1 MSRDNWGK
9 KKNGSRTVRKCEV
22 WGEVFTSKDLGTW
35 LKAREGGK
43 KVQWV
48 ENDNDTTHNNND
60 HERKVGLVRKIETEA
75 LLERMAKMT
84 MQEDML
90 KRNDKKEAIVGGFD
104 GVTIL
109 KTTKSN
115 SEVTVHE
122 VERGRMITEGEVR
135 NPNDE
140 IVETM
145 SMIEGKMEEEKS
157 GEKSRTKGR
166 YKKVPREKEN
176 HAPIEIQ
183 KKRSFMDITNMAEG
197 LDKIELGC
205 MKKGRHECIRKLQK
219 DIDEIYEKANGQP
232 NLIRLCELENELK
245 EVLMQE
251 ETMVQDVLDCVPA
264 KVTGEMNSMLCAPFS
279 ANEVKEAVFQIG
291 ATKAPGTDGFP
302 VLFYQKYWST
312 VERDVALNLGVIR
325 RIDNGN
331 DTKIF
336 EDPWLPSLESFRIAY
351 RPCDI
356 NINAY
361 VSDLLDDSG
370 RWKMDVIQRAF
381 SEIESEAIR
390 SIPNGARRRKD
401 RWMWTLTTN
410 GAFSVKSAYHA
421 LHAKNHPTPST
432 IQHDR
437 VWRKIWKLDVLPST
451 RVFLWR
457 AIREILPTC
466 TALANRGMNV
476 DTKCV
481 LCNCND
487 ESCIHALIGCD
498 SLGDFWQKT
507 ELPFVTEWQEGLNFM
522 EWFDLALTQWSDRE
536 TELFAIAAQRLW
548 FRRNKARL
556 DGSAKSLD
564 HVWEGVLNTWLMVNN
579 REDEKSTQST
589 FMDPSS
595 SSVRWHPPDWRTI
608 KINVDASCRSNGEQ
622 QIGCV
627 MRNDDGRCLM
637 AMSKKVET
645 GATIEYV
652 EALAV
657 LEGMKQA
664 QLMCCNRI
672 IIESDAQRVVNLL
685 NKGNTDVSYLG
696 LVNEDILELKSHFS
710 SIPFNW
716 VKREA
721 NMVAHTLAHS
731 VVNFPVN
738 SPNFIVWLEDF
749 PPIICNALLCDIS

>member
-1 MSRDNWGK
+1 MASYEANLNVNCLLALTVQCNNELVDGK
-9 KKNGSRTVRKCEV
+9 KYLVAKSNSMPDVGRDD
-22 WGEVFTSKDLGTW
+22 DLLVIIDEDDVAKGVETK
-35 LKAREGGK
+35 LLTLMGK
-43 KVQWV
+43 
-48 ENDNDTTHNNND
+48 
-60 HERKVGLVRKIETEA
+60 L
-75 LLERMAKMT
+75 
-84 MQEDML
+84 EDML

-115 SEVTVHE
+115 SEVMVHE
-122 VERGRMITEGEVR
+122 VERGRIINEGEVR

-145 SMIEGKMEEEKS
+145 SMIEGKMEEERI

-166 YKKVPREKEN
+166 YKK
-176 HAPIEIQ
+176 
-183 KKRSFMDITNMAEG
+183 
-197 LDKIELGC
+197 
-205 MKKGRHECIRKLQK
+205 
-219 DIDEIYEKANGQP
+219 
-232 NLIRLCELENELK
+232 
-245 EVLMQE
+245 
-251 ETMVQDVLDCVPA
+251 
-264 KVTGEMNSMLCAPFS
+264 
-279 ANEVKEAVFQIG
+279 
-291 ATKAPGTDGFP
+291 
-302 VLFYQKYWST
+302 
-312 VERDVALNLGVIR
+312 
-325 RIDNGN
+325 
-331 DTKIF
+331 
-336 EDPWLPSLESFRIAY
+336 
-351 RPCDI
+351 
-356 NINAY
+356 
-361 VSDLLDDSG
+361 
-370 RWKMDVIQRAF
+370 KMDVIQRAF

-410 GAFSVKSAYHA
+410 GTFSVKSAYHA

-481 LCNCND
+481 LCNCDD

-507 ELPFVTEWQEGLNFM
+507 ELPFMTEWQEGLNFM

-556 DGSAKSLD
+556 DGSAESLD

-627 MRNDDGRCLM
+627 MRNDDERFNG
-637 AMSKKVET
+637 
-645 GATIEYV
+645 YV
-652 EALAV
+652 QES
-657 LEGMKQA
+657 G
-664 QLMCCNRI
+664 NR
-672 IIESDAQRVVNLL
+672 
-685 NKGNTDVSYLG
+685 GN
-696 LVNEDILELKSHFS
+696 N
-710 SIPFNW
+710 
-716 VKREA
+716 
-721 NMVAHTLAHS
+721 
-731 VVNFPVN
+731 
-738 SPNFIVWLEDF
+738 
-749 PPIICNALLCDIS
+749 